1 MRVQQFFAVAGLLLA
16 GNGVIA
22 AKLERDDVP
31 RRCWEACG
39 PVVGTASSCDA
50 RHDNDSAELKC
61 ICNWGPAKTQIPLC
75 AACITQSNR
84 DNDRDH
90 DHDRDDDDDDR
101 DNDRDNDRDYDDDN
115 GMLRLS
121 DANGQ
126 PLIQE
131 SSQRPLL
138 SSTLA
143 LSARPR
149 TMVLLPLA
157 RDRHPAALARLRTR
171 LPLRTLPTPA
181 GHRAQTPRRVL
192 LPQPL
197 PLMLR
202 RVCRFPGLHPWLPW
216 WD

>member
-39 PVVGTASSCDA
+39 SVVGTASSCDA

-90 DHDRDDDDDDR
+90 DHDRDDDHDDDR

-115 GMLRLS
+115 EALDIVHS
-121 DANGQ
+121 CSFSTTTYNAAAA
-126 PLIQE
+126 
-131 SSQRPLL
+131 
-138 SSTLA
+138 SSTGPSSSGTSPA
-143 LSARPR
+143 SDTASSTNSANSSGGQGSGTASGSASPATATDAGACLSVPWVAS
-149 TMVLLPLA
+149 V
-157 RDRHPAALARLRTR
+157 AAVV
-171 LPLRTLPTPA
+171 
-181 GHRAQTPRRVL
+181 G
-192 LPQPL
+192 
-197 PLMLR
+197 LMS
-202 RVCRFPGLHPWLPW
+202 FAWL
-216 WD
+216 